1 MQTSTSGTFVGVA
14 CSGPWRYKRRGS
26 GAALGTYDHRTPPGA
41 RPGEQRS
48 RSHVEEAAQASAG
61 CYFFDHT
68 TFTSTPEPSTVV
80 LSVTGL
86 MLIAGRAWRK
96 RTPFERI
103 VIFPILHWVH
113 RSNHSA
119 GDASRAFV
127 ICSGVHRFITRI
139 AELGTGEC
147 WRKGLLASRIFIPP
161 EVYLQVRSPACVRLS
176 FC

>member
-1 MQTSTSGTFVGVA
+1 VGVA

-26 GAALGTYDHRTPPGA
+26 GAALGRTTIER
-41 RPGEQRS
+41 RPEPDPVS
-48 RSHVEEAAQASAG
+48 NVRSHVEEAAQASAG

-96 RTPFERI
+96 RTLFERI
-103 VIFPILHWVH
+103 LIFPILHGVH

-119 GDASRAFV
+119 GDASA
-127 ICSGVHRFITRI
+127 
-139 AELGTGEC
+139 L
-147 WRKGLLASRIFIPP
+147 P
-161 EVYLQVRSPACVRLS
+161 
-176 FC
+176 

>member
-1 MQTSTSGTFVGVA
+1 VAHGATSEVA
-14 CSGPWRYKRRGS
+14 PVPRLGRTTIERRPEPDPVS
-26 GAALGTYDHRTPPGA
+26 NV
-41 RPGEQRS
+41 

-103 VIFPILHWVH
+103 VIFPILHGVH
-113 RSNHSA
+113 RSNHS
-119 GDASRAFV
+119 AFV